1 MRLRFLLSSVFVAA
15 AVISSGC
22 TPNIGGQDYS
32 VTDSGYMSQTF
43 AGTIL
48 STRSVVIANQSPKD
62 QGKMGAGALVGGAA
76 GGILAGTTIG
86 KGNGSIAAGAIGA
99 LAGGALGH
107 YAEKEMTRQNGVEYS
122 IKLDA
127 ADGGEGRV
135 ISVAQGLEPRLSVG
149 QRVTVIQGKERT
161 RVVAL

>member
-1 MRLRFLLSSVFVAA
+1 MKILWSSVLALSLLCA
-15 AVISSGC
+15 SGC

-32 VTDSGYMSQTF
+32 VGDSGHMSQTF
-43 AGTIL
+43 PGTIV
-48 STRSVVIANQSPKD
+48 SMRSVVIANQSPKD
-62 QGKMGAGALVGGAA
+62 QGKMGAGAVVGGLA
-76 GGILAGTTIG
+76 GGVLAGSAIG
-86 KGNGSIAAGAIGA
+86 KGTGSLAAGAVGA

-122 IKLDA
+122 VKLD
-127 ADGGEGRV
+127 DGRL
-135 ISVAQGLEPRLSVG
+135 ISIAQGLEPRLSVG

>member
-1 MRLRFLLSSVFVAA
+1 MRLRFLLSSVFVATA
-15 AVISSGC
+15 LVSSGC

-32 VTDSGYMSQTF
+32 VADSGHMSQTF

-107 YAEKEMTRQNGVEYS
+107 YAEKEMTRQNGIEYS
-122 IKLDA
+122 IKLD
-127 ADGGEGRV
+127 DERV